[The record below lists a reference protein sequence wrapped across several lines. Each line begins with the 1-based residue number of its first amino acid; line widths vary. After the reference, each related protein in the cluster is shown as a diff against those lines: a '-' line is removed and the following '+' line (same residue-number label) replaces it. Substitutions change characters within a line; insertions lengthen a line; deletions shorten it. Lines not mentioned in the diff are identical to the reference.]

1 MAIYKPT
8 NCSPYLTTFDARV
21 EAGNPQFFECRVDS
35 SNKNA
40 DGYSIILYDEDNE
53 QVFPVTNVQG
63 TGANTTWTNVAQ
75 DENITFVSDLTE
87 ITGNGI
93 RIVDEYYY
101 IQNSGY
107 TNLNTGINGTY
118 LRIPFFMNID
128 DAAEF
133 ISCNTI
139 YVDTSDK
146 DSPEYYAITEAGANA
161 IARGTEWGSINS
173 GYKVNLTQLIQN
185 GYSYKWAITLYQG
198 QKTGSTTIIPPED
211 IKYYDMI
218 LTTGQTLGSYME
230 RIQSVL
236 SEEIYIDYYIQP
248 VYISGLRVGTDSEGN
263 WDPTNWTGGSITN
276 VGRRARIKNYDSTYG
291 HIYPQVGESGLVDG
305 CIDQSATPSS
315 TVANGFRIY
324 SMSNNEEDLATTR
337 KVWAAF
343 NSFTIPFDWENYI
356 SDASQSQGEQHIYVL
371 HDEDD
376 SFSTGT
382 LTIPSGVGGTMT
394 SSNFYPFDVAL
405 ASLDF
410 EGGSQRVWVLT
421 SRNIAVSSSARIILN
436 HQAPA
441 TRDWYTGASDDPER
455 SFKIPGDLA
464 KGSDLGDLASYL
476 SRHYNYSGSAY
487 NGIFVPSLSGGE
499 SVTANGHEWRHYV
512 VTWARPSD
520 ADTWGEIS
528 NKVVMVTGTANEW
541 GAFGG
546 ANVQI
551 DWTGESSTTAV
562 GTINETEIL
571 FINERPLQI
580 YSYTGSPSSNI
591 NTTGI
596 IFYNQ
601 EETTS
606 SAGRLFIRPFTGI
619 SKGMYW
625 QETGPVRSEKRQFII
640 DSVNTDYWY
649 ITYRTRGSYNTG
661 GQETDMTNDLIP
673 LDTRYQIR
681 SFYRM
686 GDENPFDLEKSPE
699 ISLLMFYDAD
709 RTQQAGTEY
718 LDTEKTIAIIN
729 QRRVYAY
736 AEYSQDNY
744 VSWRSYQWFLYEGRG
759 TNGKILQSS
768 DMEYS
773 GEPQYRFYG
782 FLNGQYYTIV
792 LYMETESGTVIAR
805 TQYIYIQIQETTLD
819 LPFSYEYDCDTRSVS
834 LSFISSNFGF
844 IFPNPIYEDNG
855 VNYSRYQ
862 SSENQNDSTPP
873 IGGVSYDEEA
883 GVMLINSSSD
893 NSSANP
899 TSLPLGG
906 VEYSYGSSDTGENN
920 LLTPIIVDGGDIS
933 FQTRIRLANGD
944 YEGDIIGVQ
953 TGEDSTDLG
962 YEYDFSIYIPNM
974 AETVSFSGCYGTNI
988 YTISSGEEYQMR
1000 YRLVQ
1005 RGSII
1010 TDSPVTIQRSDG
1022 TVSEDGIWWN
1032 YDRGN
1037 GLRVRPVFISGWQ
1050 NYNYT
1055 VPSDSYSRLV
1065 SDIDSVC
1072 MVTGETGN
1080 YTVTMTPTSAYPYV
1094 ESQYLYN
1101 LIGDENVTINFPVQN
1116 DALYWDFN
1124 VSSGGQLMARG
1135 EEFLV
1140 KGGTDESFWSD
1151 YEQETIRAVR
1161 NGGYVISENETETF
1175 TIPSSSG
1182 VCYRSVVNVGA
1193 SQYWNDTVS
1202 GENQYWIDGDSYNG
1216 NSYPDIPNVITQSQ
1230 KGSPS
1235 STHPEITDYV
1245 FSFAANLENFSLDS
1259 VRAPTAELAVYEED
1273 S

>member
-8 NCSPYLTTFDARV
+8 NCSPYLTTFDSRV
-21 EAGNPQFFECRVDS
+21 EAGSPQFFECRVDS

-53 QVFPVTNVQG
+53 QVFPVRGVSG

-75 DENITFVSDLTE
+75 DENITFVSDLTA

-93 RIVDEYYY
+93 RSVDEYYY
-101 IQNSGY
+101 IQSSGY

-118 LRIPFFMNID
+118 LRIPFFMNVD
-128 DAAEF
+128 DVGEF

-139 YVDTSDK
+139 YVNTSDE

-161 IARGTEWGSINS
+161 IAPGTAWDSIS
-173 GYKVNLTQLIQN
+173 DSYKVNLTQLIQN

-198 QKTGSTTIIPPED
+198 QRTGDTIIIPPED
-211 IKYYDMI
+211 IRYYDMT

-248 VYISGLRVGTDSEGN
+248 VYISRLNVRTDSSGN
-263 WDPTNWTGGSITN
+263 WDPTNWTGGTITK
-276 VGRRARIKNYDSTYG
+276 VGSRARIKNYDSTYG
-291 HIYPQVGESGLVDG
+291 YIYPQVGDSGLADG
-305 CIDQSATPSS
+305 CIDQGATPGS
-315 TVANGFRIY
+315 TVANGFQIY
-324 SMSNNEEDLATTR
+324 SMGNNEEDLAATR

-343 NSFTIPFDWENYI
+343 NNYTVPFDWENYI
-356 SDASQSQGEQHIYVL
+356 SDASQSQGQQHIYVL
-371 HDEDD
+371 QDEND
-376 SFSTGT
+376 SIDEGT
-382 LTIPSGVGGTMT
+382 LTIFSGVGGTMT
-394 SSNFYPFDVAL
+394 SSNFYPFDVTL
-405 ASLDF
+405 ASLTF
-410 EGGSQRVWVLT
+410 EGESLPQRVWVLT

-441 TRDWYTGASDDPER
+441 TDTWYTGESDDPER
-455 SFKIPGDLA
+455 SFIVPSGLA
-464 KGSDLGDLASYL
+464 DGSDLKDLANYL
-476 SRHYNYSGSAY
+476 SGYYSGSAY

-499 SVTANGHEWRHYV
+499 SVTASGHEWRHYV

-528 NKVVMVTGTANEW
+528 NKVVMVTGTANGW
-541 GAFGG
+541 GSFGG

-551 DWTGESSTTAV
+551 DWTGKSSATAV
-562 GTINETEIL
+562 GTINETAIL
-571 FINERPLQI
+571 FINERPLEI
-580 YSYTGSPSSNI
+580 YSYTGSSNSNI

-619 SKGMYW
+619 SRGMYW
-625 QETGPVRSEKRQFII
+625 QETGPVRSSKRQFII

-649 ITYRTRGSYNTG
+649 ITYRTSGSYNTG
-661 GQETDMTNDLIP
+661 GQETNMVNDLIP
-673 LDTRYQIR
+673 LDTRYQIK

-699 ISLLMFYDAD
+699 ITLLLFYDED

-718 LDTEKTIAIIN
+718 LDSEETIAIID

-759 TNGKILQSS
+759 TNGQILQSS

-792 LYMETESGTVIAR
+792 LYMETESGTVIAK
-805 TQYIYIQIQETTLD
+805 TQYIYIQIQESTLD
-819 LPFSYEYDCDTRSVS
+819 FPLFYEYECDTHSVS
-834 LSFISSNFGF
+834 LSFVSSNFGF
-844 IFPNPIYEDNG
+844 IFPNSIYEDDG

-883 GVMLINSSSD
+883 GVMLINSSSY

-906 VEYSYGSSDTGENN
+906 VEYSYASSDTGENN

-933 FQTRIRLANGD
+933 FQTRIRLANED

-953 TGEDSTDLG
+953 TGEDSTELG

-974 AETVSFSGCYGTNI
+974 TETVSFSGCYGTNI
-988 YTISSGEEYQMR
+988 YTVPSGEEYQMR
-1000 YRLVQ
+1000 YRLTQ
-1005 RGSII
+1005 GKSII
-1010 TDSPVTIQRSDG
+1010 ADSPVTIQRSDG

-1055 VPSDSYSRLV
+1055 VPSNSYSRLV
-1065 SDIDSVC
+1065 GDIDSVC

-1094 ESQYLYN
+1094 EYQYLYN

-1124 VSSGGQLMARG
+1124 VSSGDQLMAGG

-1161 NGGYVISENETETF
+1161 NGGYVISENGTETF

-1182 VCYRSVVNVGA
+1182 VRYRSVVNIRA
-1193 SQYWNDTVS
+1193 SQYWNDTIS

-1230 KGSPS
+1230 KGSS
-1235 STHPEITDYV
+1235 AHPEITDYV